1 MTTTEPHA
9 PDLRVSQWIGP
20 QGETLDTPVKLADLG
35 DGAKILFAFQD
46 WCTGCHSHG
55 FPTLQRLH
63 SALEPRGVGFA
74 VIQTVFEGADANTF
88 DKLRV
93 NQTRYRLPIPFGHDA
108 PPEGSS
114 LPTFM
119 QDYHTHG
126 TPWFTVIDAEGK
138 LVYSGFHLDAE
149 RLAAA
154 LLQE

>member
-1 MTTTEPHA
+1 MMTTEPHA
-9 PDLRVSQWIGP
+9 PELRISQWIGLH
-20 QGETLDTPVKLADLG
+20 GETLDTPVTLANLG
-35 DGAKILFAFQD
+35 DGVKILFAFQD

-55 FPTLQRLH
+55 FPTLQRLY

-74 VIQTVFEGADANTF
+74 AIQTVFEGPEANTF

-93 NQTRYRLPIPFGHDA
+93 NQTRYRLPIPFGHDE

-149 RLAAA
+149 RLATA